1 MRNRKY
7 NSNIAFL
14 DTFMLT
20 LVGITSILAIVI
32 LLINPVADR
41 GKIDPITEFM
51 ITLTWDDKQDSDMDI
66 WVRGPDGTVVGW
78 NKAKREAGYIILD
91 RDDLGNSNDYTIV
104 DGIRKPIHRNLETI
118 TINSVVPGEYFITV
132 HHYGKRPGV
141 IAKVQVDMMDMHPFK
156 LFLSREVEI
165 AYKDEATIASFIVN
179 DEGNVTD
186 IRTDINVILYEPT
199 PGTHIQNQ

>member
-51 ITLTWDDKQDSDMDI
+51 ITLTWDELQDSDMDI

-78 NKAKREAGYIILD
+78 NKEKRQSGYIILD
-91 RDDLGNSNDYTIV
+91 RDDLGNSNDYTVI
-104 DGIRKPIHRNLETI
+104 DGIRSPIRRNLETI
-118 TINSVVPGEYFITV
+118 TINAIVPGEYFITV
-132 HHYGKRPGV
+132 HHYGKRPGALETV
-141 IAKVQVDMMDMHPFK
+141 KVDMMDMHPFK

-165 AYKDEATIASFIVN
+165 AYKDETTIASFVVN
-179 DEGNVTD
+179 EEGNVTD
-186 IRTDINVILYEPT
+186 IRTDINVFLYEPT
-199 PGTHIQNQ
+199 PGTHIRN